1 MIKKIFNNNSKIIK
15 LSNLR
20 VQDIDVNDDG

>member
-1 MIKKIFNNNSKIIK
+1 MIKKIFNSNSKIIK